1 MRRREMLRIRRPLL
15 RAAMVGGTGYVAGR
29 NLADRR
35 KHEAA
40 LDREMYELRLAQASP
55 VDRTE
60 PGPSSA
66 SSASDRAALVK
77 LQGLLDSGVLTP
89 EEFEIQKR
97 KIFDENSA

>member
-1 MRRREMLRIRRPLL
+1 MLRTRRPLL

-40 LDREMYELRLAQASP
+40 QEQEMYELRLAQAEP

-60 PGPSSA
+60 PEPSSA
-66 SSASDRAALVK
+66 SSTSERAGALVK

-97 KIFDENSA
+97 RIFDENSA